1 MISTPWKLHM
11 PSFLPGRRSQWPRG
25 IIPVGPR
32 EMMRTFD
39 VLSIARQFPALA
51 NLVEDITD
59 LDIPDDSIARNS
71 AIAVLP
77 GTMPHFVVQYRAP
90 VTSSYVFG
98 DTKVPH
104 RAYQHLATT
113 PRTGIVTISPHG
125 PLGVIVAR
133 LKPEAA
139 ACLLGDHIYEFADT
153 KIDLDAV
160 FGAGVV
166 TSLAE
171 TLAIARSSHDRI
183 AAVSRFL
190 LTNMRAR
197 ESDPLVC
204 CAAASLRSNP
214 FLRLRSLAEELG
226 LSERHLSRRF
236 KAMFG
241 TGPKRF
247 ARSARLEHV
256 LAACDSETSWASI
269 ACSCGFADQAHM
281 INDFKSILG
290 VTPTSFF
297 RSPLIGEYAT
307 ARQRNDHRGSCSAI
321 SK

>member
-1 MISTPWKLHM
+1 MISTLWKLHT
-11 PSFLPGRRSQWPRG
+11 PSVFPSRRSQWARA
-25 IIPVGPR
+25 IIPVGPH
-32 EMMRTFD
+32 EMKRTFD
-39 VLSIARQFPALA
+39 ALSIARQFPALA
-51 NLVEDITD
+51 NLVEDIID
-59 LDIPDDSIARNS
+59 LDIPDDSLARNS

-90 VTSSYVFG
+90 ITSSRVFG
-98 DTKVPH
+98 DAKMPH
-104 RAYQHLATT
+104 RTHQHVATT
-113 PRTGIVTISPHG
+113 VRTGIVTISPHG
-125 PLGVIVAR
+125 PLGLIIAR

-139 ACLLGDHIYEFADT
+139 ASLLGDHIYEFADT

-171 TLAIARSSHDRI
+171 TVAVARSSHDRI

-197 ESDPLVC
+197 ESDPLVG

-214 FLRLRSLAEELG
+214 SLQLRCLAAQLG

-247 ARSARLEHV
+247 ARSARVEHV

-297 RSPLIGEYAT
+297 RSPLIG
-307 ARQRNDHRGSCSAI
+307 
-321 SK
+321 